1 MVCSVSKCKLSKRL
15 NMITGSLKWDSFIL
29 SLTEKNQRKYSEFKK
44 KNTNLTPFNL

>member
-29 SLTEKNQRKYSEFKK
+29 SLTERINRNTVNSKRK
-44 KNTNLTPFNL
+44 TQI